1 MSLEDRKKLEEAIN
15 EITAQLN
22 ELREAIQIVQNRIA
36 AISSELNELRLAFET
51 LNTIEK
57 YSGQREALL
66 ALDRR
71 GYAYIRAHII
81 VSDKAI
87 VHIGQDIYVSL
98 PLDKAKSVLSM
109 RERDLISALR
119 EAEAE
124 FRKLSDIYNQL
135 QRKLQ
140 EYVTALTQQ
149 QQAQH
154 IAG

>member
-22 ELREAIQIVQNRIA
+22 ELREAIQMVQNRIA
-36 AISSELNELRLAFET
+36 AISNELNELRLAFET
-51 LNTIEK
+51 LNTMER
-57 YSGQREALL
+57 YGSQREALL

-71 GYAYIRAHII
+71 GYAYIKANIT

-98 PLDKAKSVLSM
+98 PLDRAKSILSM

-124 FRKLSDIYNQL
+124 FKKLSDIYTQL
-135 QRKLQ
+135 QKKLQ

-149 QQAQH
+149 QHVQRT
-154 IAG
+154 AG